1 MAKSVVVS
9 HLDNPASSSIGHSS
23 SVQEPCKSS
32 RIPGDQPPSAQ
43 ENEPSYL
50 SSVRQQLQGLGFTT
64 ISIEVITSSWREGT
78 ASQYQTYLQ
87 KWLAFCRQQCCDILS
102 RPIPM
107 AVDFLSMLYE
117 RGSSYS
123 TINTALSIL
132 SFILQFNSNL
142 SIPFGQ
148 LPVVRRFIKGIF
160 EPRPAL
166 PRYKSIWD
174 ISLAWFF
181 YSFSWTTPGLKD
193 FTVKLTFF
201 LSLLNGQ
208 RSQTINSLTTV
219 NMELSTDKCV
229 FNVTDKMKQ
238 TRVGTHVAHLVFL
251 PYSADEKLCILTHLK
266 KYIKRTSHLRNGT
279 KQLLLSHSKPHGPV
293 STDTISRWG
302 KAVLSTAG
310 VDVSKFKGHC
320 TRAASTSFLASHN
333 ISIEEMGFGPNFLQL
348 IRTFYR
354 NLTSCVLNNG
364 FTTDI
369 FFVKRGVRQ
378 GDPLSPLL
386 FTLALETLVC
396 RTVT

>member
-1 MAKSVVVS
+1 
-9 HLDNPASSSIGHSS
+9 
-23 SVQEPCKSS
+23 
-32 RIPGDQPPSAQ
+32 
-43 ENEPSYL
+43 
-50 SSVRQQLQGLGFTT
+50 
-64 ISIEVITSSWREGT
+64 
-78 ASQYQTYLQ
+78 
-87 KWLAFCRQQCCDILS
+87 
-102 RPIPM
+102 
-107 AVDFLSMLYE
+107 
-117 RGSSYS
+117 
-123 TINTALSIL
+123 
-132 SFILQFNSNL
+132 
-142 SIPFGQ
+142 
-148 LPVVRRFIKGIF
+148 
-160 EPRPAL
+160 
-166 PRYKSIWD
+166 
-174 ISLAWFF
+174 
-181 YSFSWTTPGLKD
+181 
-193 FTVKLTFF
+193 
-201 LSLLNGQ
+201 
-208 RSQTINSLTTV
+208 
-219 NMELSTDKCV
+219 MELSTDKCV
-229 FNVTDKMKQ
+229 FNVADKMKQ
-238 TRVGTHVAHLVFL
+238 TRVGTHVAPLVFL
-251 PYSADEKLCILTHLK
+251 SYSADEKLCILTHLK

-302 KAVLSTAG
+302 EAVLSTAG